1 MQDCGSVADEL
12 FKADRKFEVN
22 IQRASDAASIGLRAN
37 LSRGSFILVEAVS
50 PGLIGEWNA
59 TSKEDEQIQ
68 RGDCIVAVNNK
79 TGEASELLQ
88 IIQQEPQLTLTVARP
103 RECEAKMST
112 SSTTA
117 TELTPTELTPS
128 LPSSTPRLIEEV
140 LPHIENS
147 ADVVLTERSETFA
160 FRNGDPV
167 IMEHWEDPRVKSRE
181 QKQPVPFCG
190 IFMMTCCDT
199 RVVSDAKAGE

>member
-22 IQRASDAASIGLRAN
+22 IQRASDAVSIGLKAN

-50 PGLIGEWNA
+50 HGLIGEWNA
-59 TSKEDEQIQ
+59 TSKQDEQIQ

-103 RECEAKMST
+103 RECEAKMSA

-117 TELTPTELTPS
+117 TELTPS
-128 LPSSTPRLIEEV
+128 LPSSTPRLIEEA

-147 ADVVLTERSETFA
+147 ADVVLIERSETFS
-160 FRNGDPV
+160 FRNGAPV
-167 IMEHWEDPRVKSRE
+167 IMEHWEDPRVKPRE